1 MKPMIGITCFYDWKN
16 EVMRQNQTYVN
27 AVHKAGGIPV
37 LLPSVN
43 DEEVIQGM
51 LDGIDGLLVSGGPD
65 VGAHLFGEE
74 PHKDLGGISPLMDE
88 FEIELIRRA
97 AAQNVP
103 ILGICRGEQVLNIAL
118 GGTLYQDIY
127 SQLDTTIQHRQQ
139 APRQYAAHSVKIEED
154 SKLAEL
160 LGTEIR
166 VNSYHHQAVKDV
178 APGLKVVAYAPDRI
192 IEAIE
197 SKNKEEFIIG
207 VQWHPEGMWNSS
219 YNYDNLFNE
228 FIKESTKKQA

>member
-1 MKPMIGITCFYDWKN
+1 MKPMIGITCLYDWKN
-16 EVMRQNQTYVN
+16 EVMRQNHTYVN

-65 VGAHLFGEE
+65 VGAHFFGEE
-74 PHKDLGGISPLMDE
+74 PHKDLGGVSPLMDE

-127 SQLDTTIQHRQQ
+127 SQFDTTIQHRQQ

-166 VNSYHHQAVKDV
+166 VNSYHHQAVKEV

-197 SKNKEEFIIG
+197 SENKEEFIIG